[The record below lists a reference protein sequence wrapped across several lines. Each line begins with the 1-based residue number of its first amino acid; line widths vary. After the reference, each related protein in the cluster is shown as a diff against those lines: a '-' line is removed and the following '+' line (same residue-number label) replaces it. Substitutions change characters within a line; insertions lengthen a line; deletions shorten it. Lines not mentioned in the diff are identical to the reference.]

1 MKDCVIKMIF
11 HREIYPFNVIPIKIK
26 VKLFDNLIPTF
37 TLNIKNKNS
46 EEHFSEQ
53 KQVEKYI
60 TWASLDFLCLLPQ
73 ALFHWI
79 RDICFSPRVCS
90 NLTRL
95 SSCICCVLFASW
107 LKVSLFTP
115 SHWTLISLKSWRTW
129 KGMRISVLWINIFL
143 SPSAK
148 SETQSRLL
156 IWGLSSNQLHL
167 RAYPPRSPFFHLSL
181 ISPPQ

>member
-1 MKDCVIKMIF
+1 MIIWF
-11 HREIYPFNVIPIKIK
+11 LHSHWIQRIKIAR
-26 VKLFDNLIPTF
+26 
-37 TLNIKNKNS
+37 NIFQNKNKLKS
-46 EEHFSEQ
+46 ISREHHLISF
-53 KQVEKYI
+53 
-60 TWASLDFLCLLPQ
+60 ASCPRLC
-73 ALFHWI
+73 FTEV

-90 NLTRL
+90 NLTCL

-167 RAYPPRSPFFHLSL
+167 RAYPPRSPLFHLSF